1 MEESEGTLE
10 VPINSFSLVAYLPE
24 PLAGF
29 VDSLRREFQPGS
41 EVRSH
46 VTVLPPRPL
55 SCSTEK
61 AWEQLNQQ
69 LQEIIP
75 FRIQL
80 GGPEIFPVTEVVHL
94 AIAAG
99 ATDLLL
105 LHERLASGACEF
117 RETYSYH
124 PHVTLAQYLPP
135 EEARRARDLAQ
146 LRWNA
151 WHGERSFL
159 MDRLTLVQ
167 NTQNNRWLNLREF
180 TLRAP
185 VTV

>member
-1 MEESEGTLE
+1 MEALGTE

-29 VDSLRREFQPGS
+29 VDSLRREFQPGC

-55 SCSTEK
+55 ACSAAD
-61 AWEQLNQQ
+61 AWGELSRL
-69 LQEIIP
+69 LQDVQP

-80 GGPEIFPVTEVVHL
+80 SDPAVFPATEVVHL
-94 AIAAG
+94 SIATG
-99 ATDLLL
+99 APELLI

-117 RETYSYH
+117 RETYTYH
-124 PHVTLAQYLPP
+124 PHVTLAQYLPA
-135 EEARRARDLAQ
+135 EEASRVRDLAQ
-146 LRWNA
+146 KRWSA
-151 WHGERSFL
+151 WQGQRSFL

-167 NTQNNRWLNLREF
+167 NTQSNHWLNLREF
-180 TLRAP
+180 ALRAP